1 MFFEEGNPG
10 GVKVALENREIM
22 QQNLRLPLVPVST
35 NLVNRIQQEIKS
47 ILQLIAPLDL

>member
-35 NLVNRIQQEIKS
+35 NLASRIHQEMKS
-47 ILQLIAPLDL
+47 LIQLAHNL